1 MCKINIL
8 VELNNKNSKIYLI
21 DALRTPIG
29 KLNGALSH
37 QRPDDMAAA
46 VIGSI
51 LERNNLSKE
60 KVNQVLLGCANQ
72 AGEDNR
78 NIARMSS
85 ILAGLPFSTT
95 AVTLNTLCSS
105 GLEAIISGARTIL
118 TGENDLVIAGGVESM
133 SRSPLVQSKV
143 TTEQVDSMIGWR
155 FVNQNINQYC
165 PPLSMPQT
173 AEIVAQKYAISKR
186 EQDQYAHE
194 SRLRYE
200 AATQKDTW
208 LAEIVPVKDL
218 KEKIWLRDEQHRLL
232 SLDLL
237 AKLPKLVP
245 NGAYI
250 TAGNSARVG
259 DGAAVLLLA
268 SEEFV
273 NENQIQPIAVIQDW
287 AIAACNPTDMSLGA
301 SVATQKLLEKA
312 VLDINTIDSFEIN
325 ESFALQPLLFLQKFG
340 INPDKLNRNGGSISM
355 GNPIG
360 MGAARLVV
368 SLAHQLK
375 KNTALRLGIAAT
387 GAGLGLGAAILLE
400 SCYE

>member
-8 VELNNKNSKIYLI
+8 VELNNKNTKIYLI

-29 KLNGALSH
+29 KLNGILSH
-37 QRPDDMAAA
+37 QRPDDMVASVMTA
-46 VIGSI
+46 I
-51 LERNNLSKE
+51 LEQNQLSKE
-60 KVNQVLLGCANQ
+60 QVDQVLLGCANQ

-78 NIARMSS
+78 NIARMAS

-95 AVTLNTLCSS
+95 AITLNTLCSS

-133 SRSPLVQSKV
+133 SRSPLVQRKTS
-143 TTEQVDSMIGWR
+143 TEQVDSMIGWR
-155 FVNQNINQYC
+155 FVNSAINNYC

-173 AEIVAQKYAISKR
+173 AEIVAKEYGISKKY
-186 EQDQYAHE
+186 QDYYAYE
-194 SRLRYE
+194 SRQRYE
-200 AATQKDTW
+200 NAIHEGLWQS
-208 LAEIVPVKDL
+208 EIIPTTDL
-218 KEKIWLRDEQHRLL
+218 KAKIWDRDEQHRLL

-237 AKLPKLVP
+237 SKLPKLVP

-268 SEEFV
+268 SEKFIK
-273 NENQIQPIAVIQDW
+273 ENQIQPVAVVQQW
-287 AIAACNPTDMSLGA
+287 AVAACDPTSMSLGA
-301 SVATQKLLEKA
+301 GIATEKLIKKA
-312 VLDINTIDSFEIN
+312 AVDIDAIDSFEIS

-340 INPDKLNRNGGSISM
+340 VAPSKVNRNGGSISM

-368 SLAHQLK
+368 SLVHQFK
-375 KNTALRLGIAAT
+375 KNTALKSGIAAT
-387 GAGLGLGAAILLE
+387 GAGLGLGSAILLE